1 MKFRAS
7 INGNWRVID
16 TSPFRAIDVPKDVTP
31 TILLPHGMR
40 NSQQSLEELVHEC
53 LHAAYYYSPEKKVE
67 IAGGKIA
74 ERLWGLG
81 LRLKL
86 LHNPRN
92 TKVPMKLVRE
102 MDYALYT
109 LAGIT
114 KEQVAKDLSK
124 VLWRSGWRFKT

>member
-1 MKFRAS
+1 
-7 INGNWRVID
+7 
-16 TSPFRAIDVPKDVTP
+16 
-31 TILLPHGMR
+31 MR

-67 IAGGKIA
+67 VAAGKIA

-86 LHNPRN
+86 LRNPRN
-92 TKVPMKLVRE
+92 TKVPRKLVRE

-114 KEQVAKDLSK
+114 KERVAKDLSK
-124 VLWRSGWRFKT
+124 VLWRSGWGLKT